1 MHARLWG
8 GYGGLS
14 SECWWGVCFS
24 YLKKSRNTRAFAFRN
39 CQLGVLCERRCWE
52 MLSDRK
58 RNSLVLSDEDAI
70 EYFSDVIY
78 RVAMNMLKNESDT
91 QDVFQEVF
99 LRFVK
104 HKKRFESLEH
114 AKAWFIRVTINCCKD
129 FFRKQKNH
137 QDLDSAMDIQASS
150 DKQYGMTG
158 YVGELPEKYRIVI
171 HLHYYE
177 QYKISE
183 IAAIL
188 KENENTIKTRLS
200 RAKKILKEKWEN

>member
-1 MHARLWG
+1 MLF
-8 GYGGLS
+8 
-14 SECWWGVCFS
+14 E
-24 YLKKSRNTRAFAFRN
+24 KKR
-39 CQLGVLCERRCWE
+39 G
-52 MLSDRK
+52 
-58 RNSLVLSDEDAI
+58 SLVLSDEDAI
-70 EYFSDVIY
+70 EHFSDTIY
-78 RVAMNMLKNESDT
+78 RVAMNMLKNEPDT

-104 HKKRFESLEH
+104 HKKKFESLEH

-137 QDLDSAMDIQASS
+137 QDLDSAIGLQAAAE
-150 DKQYGMTG
+150 KQYGMTG
-158 YVGELPEKYRIVI
+158 YVQELDEKYRIVV
-171 HLHYYE
+171 HLFYYE

-183 IAAIL
+183 IAGIL